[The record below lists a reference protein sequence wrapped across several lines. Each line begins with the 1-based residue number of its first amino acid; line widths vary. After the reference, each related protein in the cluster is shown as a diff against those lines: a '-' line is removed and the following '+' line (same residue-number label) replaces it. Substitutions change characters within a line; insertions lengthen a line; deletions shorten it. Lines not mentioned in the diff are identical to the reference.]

1 MALSYALLFVVF
13 LPYGNFLEIIKNSN
27 FIRLPQQIT
36 TSFQNV
42 STTEYPGVKWWTL
55 DEISYNTSETNQTNL
70 NSHTNETGNTNSTT
84 HPNPEDLIDT
94 IYLTPENVDSVLQTL
109 TLPSMKNLKRR
120 RKPFSFTVEGIVG
133 SGKSTLLS
141 TFKVMLFVF

>member
-1 MALSYALLFVVF
+1 MELPYALLFVVF

-27 FIRLPQQIT
+27 FISFPQQIT
-36 TSFQNV
+36 TSFQNI

-55 DEISYNTSETNQTNL
+55 DDTFISYNISETNQTNL
-70 NSHTNETGNTNSTT
+70 DSHTNETGNVNSVTY
-84 HPNPEDLIDT
+84 PNPEDLIDT

-141 TFKVMLFVF
+141 TFKVM